1 MSYPIAKLL
10 DGANALVVARRIR
23 GRQPAISRQSL
34 DAYLQG
40 LPVDPLAGPPLQM
53 RPRHTGGRKGVEQW
67 RADGQADEWLATRL
81 PAHGTPRGALIL
93 LHGWLATRPQ
103 IAFTAGLA
111 TPLRRA
117 GIEIWV
123 PRLPA
128 HCERTPPGAISGER
142 CLSADLA
149 GTGEAVCR
157 AVAETRALAAW
168 LHGRNGPVGVWG
180 VSLGGWV
187 AALALTTA
195 TAIDAAVLWTP
206 VVDPHNTMWE
216 SPLTAPIRTALA
228 AGGLDRDL
236 TNDAFGRYAPGRRRL
251 HLPAAAVALIGAR
264 FDNVVAPASLVDL
277 QRRWGVPV
285 QWFPHGHIS
294 VTCAPSARRHARQAL
309 LARMS
314 LA

>member
-1 MSYPIAKLL
+1 ML
-10 DGANALVVARRIR
+10 
-23 GRQPAISRQSL
+23 
-34 DAYLQG
+34 
-40 LPVDPLAGPPLQM
+40 
-53 RPRHTGGRKGVEQW
+53 PRHAGGRRGVEQW
-67 RADGQADEWLATRL
+67 RADSQTDEWLATRL
-81 PAHGTPRGALIL
+81 PAYGTPRGALIL

-111 TPLRRA
+111 TPLRRS
-117 GIEIWV
+117 GIEVWV

-168 LHGRNGPVGVWG
+168 LHGRVGPVGVWG

-195 TAIDAAVLWTP
+195 SAIDAAVLWTP
-206 VVDPHNTMWE
+206 VVDPHDTMWE
-216 SPLTAPIRTALA
+216 SPLTAPIRTALVA
-228 AGGLDRDL
+228 AGLDRDL
-236 TNDAFGRYAPGRRRL
+236 THDAFRRYAPGRRRL
-251 HLPAAAVALIGAR
+251 HLPPAAVALIGAR